1 MNVTSSQTTVGWP
14 ANCLSRH
21 TTSALMEGEFLFSSF
36 LRRSTALFSCI
47 FPWLTRASRQ
57 SEFERLTLE
66 IPLKSIASIQLA
78 ACVCEGD
85 RCYAPVLVPAH
96 KGAESADC
104 IQLYTRFSD
113 LSLFFCFGIF
123 ALPLPPLLWRK
134 KKASVFSHNRDR
146 DGKLHQFFGVHPEEW
161 KAFVGLIDSA
171 WRSVMASADTIQV
184 SLSLC

>member
-47 FPWLTRASRQ
+47 LPWLTRASRQ

-123 ALPLPPLLWRK
+123 ALPLPPLLWWEK
-134 KKASVFSHNRDR
+134 KKGLSIFSQSRQRRKAASILRGPS
-146 DGKLHQFFGVHPEEW
+146 G
-161 KAFVGLIDSA
+161 
-171 WRSVMASADTIQV
+171 
-184 SLSLC
+184 